1 MSQTQTT
8 KIYSEPPIKINRT
21 LYGVLL
27 ATLASVFWG
36 SMGVC
41 VQYIFENTN
50 TQPQALSSLRLLL
63 SGTVL
68 VILNLFLSRRPLL
81 AVLSSL
87 KGTAGIALSGL
98 ELLGAHLTFFI
109 AIYYS
114 NAGTAAIFLATTP
127 LLAGIYLFLRGKKRF
142 TAKEGLCCA
151 LAFFGVLLIVS
162 KGDFS
167 TFQFNWMA
175 VFWGMIS
182 AVFASIYSIQP
193 KPLIDR
199 WGVVPVASWGM
210 MAAGIAGLFLANP
223 IVTAE
228 GLDAKAWLA
237 LSYIVLAGTVAAFWL
252 YLACLKYIYPV
263 TAGLVVCLEPTSA
276 YVFGIMFM
284 NLKLGWIECVG
295 IAMVISQVFILSIR
309 SKERS

>member
-199 WGVVPVASWGM
+199 WGRRSG
-210 MAAGIAGLFLANP
+210 G
-223 IVTAE
+223 
-228 GLDAKAWLA
+228 
-237 LSYIVLAGTVAAFWL
+237 
-252 YLACLKYIYPV
+252 
-263 TAGLVVCLEPTSA
+263 
-276 YVFGIMFM
+276 
-284 NLKLGWIECVG
+284 KLGHDGRRHC
-295 IAMVISQVFILSIR
+295 R
-309 SKERS
+309 SVSCQSYCYG

>member
-1 MSQTQTT
+1 M
-8 KIYSEPPIKINRT
+8 
-21 LYGVLL
+21 
-27 ATLASVFWG
+27 
-36 SMGVC
+36 
-41 VQYIFENTN
+41 
-50 TQPQALSSLRLLL
+50 
-63 SGTVL
+63 
-68 VILNLFLSRRPLL
+68 
-81 AVLSSL
+81 
-87 KGTAGIALSGL
+87 
-98 ELLGAHLTFFI
+98 
-109 AIYYS
+109 
-114 NAGTAAIFLATTP
+114 
-127 LLAGIYLFLRGKKRF
+127 
-142 TAKEGLCCA
+142 
-151 LAFFGVLLIVS
+151 IVS

-167 TFQFNWMA
+167 TFQFNWQA

-237 LSYIVLAGTVAAFWL
+237 LAYIVLAGTVAAFWL
-252 YLACLKYIYPV
+252 YLACLKYISPV

-284 NLKLGWIECVG
+284 NLTLGWIECLG
-295 IAMVISQVFILSIR
+295 IAMVLSNVFVLSIGR
-309 SKERS
+309 KKS

>member
-1 MSQTQTT
+1 MLCIGILWRSTNSVQRGLLNF
-8 KIYSEPPIKINRT
+8 PIQ
-21 LYGVLL
+21 LDG
-27 ATLASVFWG
+27 G
-36 SMGVC
+36 
-41 VQYIFENTN
+41 
-50 TQPQALSSLRLLL
+50 
-63 SGTVL
+63 
-68 VILNLFLSRRPLL
+68 FLGHDFRR
-81 AVLSSL
+81 
-87 KGTAGIALSGL
+87 
-98 ELLGAHLTFFI
+98 
-109 AIYYS
+109 
-114 NAGTAAIFLATTP
+114 
-127 LLAGIYLFLRGKKRF
+127 
-142 TAKEGLCCA
+142 
-151 LAFFGVLLIVS
+151 
-162 KGDFS
+162 
-167 TFQFNWMA
+167 
-175 VFWGMIS
+175 
-182 AVFASIYSIQP
+182 FASIYSIQP

-252 YLACLKYIYPV
+252 YLACLKYISPV

>member
-1 MSQTQTT
+1 MTQST
-8 KIYSEPPIKINRT
+8 KVQARLPISINSK
-21 LYGVLL
+21 LYGILL

-50 TQPQALSSLRLLL
+50 TEPTALSSLRLLL

-68 VILNLFLSRRPLL
+68 VVLNFFLSRRPLL
-81 AVLSSL
+81 AVFSSL
-87 KGTAGIALSGL
+87 KGSAGIILSGL

-127 LLAGIYLFLRGKKRF
+127 LLAGIYLFFRGKKRF
-142 TAKEGLCCA
+142 TVREGLCCA

-167 TFQFNWMA
+167 TFQFNWLA
-175 VFWGMIS
+175 VFWGMMS
-182 AVFASIYSIQP
+182 ALFASIYSIQP

-210 MAAGIAGLFLANP
+210 IAAGIAGLFLANP
-223 IVTAE
+223 IATAE
-228 GLDAKAWLA
+228 GLDSKAWLA
-237 LSYIVLAGTVAAFWL
+237 LAYIVLAGTVAAFWL
-252 YLACLKYIYPV
+252 YLACLKYISPV

-284 NLKLGWIECVG
+284 NLTLGWIECLG
-295 IAMVISQVFILSIR
+295 IAMVLSNVFVLSLGR
-309 SKERS
+309 KKS

>member
-1 MSQTQTT
+1 MSQTQST
-8 KIYSEPPIKINRT
+8 IINVEPPIKINRT

-27 ATLASVFWG
+27 ATLASIFWG

-81 AVLSSL
+81 AVFSSL
-87 KGTAGIALSGL
+87 KGSAGIALSGL

-109 AIYYS
+109 AIYFS

-167 TFQFNWMA
+167 TFP
-175 VFWGMIS
+175 
-182 AVFASIYSIQP
+182 IQ
-193 KPLIDR
+193 L
-199 WGVVPVASWGM
+199 
-210 MAAGIAGLFLANP
+210 AGRFLGNDFCRFCINLFH
-223 IVTAE
+223 TAE
-228 GLDAKAWLA
+228 A
-237 LSYIVLAGTVAAFWL
+237 L
-252 YLACLKYIYPV
+252 
-263 TAGLVVCLEPTSA
+263 
-276 YVFGIMFM
+276 
-284 NLKLGWIECVG
+284 N
-295 IAMVISQVFILSIR
+295 
-309 SKERS
+309 

>member
-1 MSQTQTT
+1 MSQTQST
-8 KIYSEPPIKINRT
+8 IINVEPPIKINRT

-27 ATLASVFWG
+27 ATLASIFWG

-68 VILNLFLSRRPLL
+68 VILNLLLSRRPLL
-81 AVLSSL
+81 AVFSSL
-87 KGTAGIALSGL
+87 KGSAGIALSGL

-109 AIYYS
+109 AIYFS
-114 NAGTAAIFLATTP
+114 NAGTA
-127 LLAGIYLFLRGKKRF
+127 
-142 TAKEGLCCA
+142 
-151 LAFFGVLLIVS
+151 VLLIVS

-167 TFQFNWMA
+167 TFQFNWLA

-223 IVTAE
+223 FVTAA

-252 YLACLKYIYPV
+252 YLACLKYISPV

-284 NLKLGWIECVG
+284 DLKLGWIECLG

-309 SKERS
+309 SKKR

>member
-1 MSQTQTT
+1 MSD
-8 KIYSEPPIKINRT
+8 PPIKINRT

-50 TQPQALSSLRLLL
+50 TQPQALSSFRLLL

-151 LAFFGVLLIVS
+151 LAFFGVLLNSVQRGLLNFPIQLD
-162 KGDFS
+162 GGFLGHDFRRFCINLFHS
-167 TFQFNWMA
+167 AQTFN
-175 VFWGMIS
+175 
-182 AVFASIYSIQP
+182 
-193 KPLIDR
+193 
-199 WGVVPVASWGM
+199 
-210 MAAGIAGLFLANP
+210 
-223 IVTAE
+223 
-228 GLDAKAWLA
+228 
-237 LSYIVLAGTVAAFWL
+237 
-252 YLACLKYIYPV
+252 
-263 TAGLVVCLEPTSA
+263 
-276 YVFGIMFM
+276 
-284 NLKLGWIECVG
+284 
-295 IAMVISQVFILSIR
+295 
-309 SKERS
+309 